1 MWINKYEIKK
11 ISDDIR
17 KTIDGQNIDFRDNKE
32 GILSLLKNDIH
43 TLATLKSEQAESFH
57 KERDVMSDMLENM
70 SHQLK
75 TPLTSLMI
83 MADLLE
89 GSPLDKQTEF
99 IYNIKIGIAQME
111 WLVSN
116 ILKMARLDADVV
128 IFSKKNIKVEKIIK
142 YALEPLQILLELK
155 NQQVEVNNGD
165 IEIYCDEKWTIEA
178 LTNVLKNAS
187 EYSPDGGKIIIDA
200 GINPISQWISITD
213 NGEGISFD
221 KMANL
226 FKRFEGSRSD
236 KGYGIGLPLALK
248 IMYGQNGDISV
259 DGGGNGKGAT
269 FKLKFYK

>member
-1 MWINKYEIKK
+1 MWINKNEIKK
-11 ISDDIR
+11 LSDDIR
-17 KTIDGQNIDFRDNKE
+17 KTIDGQSIDFRDNKE
-32 GILSLLKNDIH
+32 GVLSLLKNDIY
-43 TLATLKSEQAESFH
+43 TLATLKIEQVESFH
-57 KERDVMSDMLENM
+57 KERDIMANMLENM

-89 GSPLDKQTEF
+89 ESPVDKQSEF
-99 IYNIKIGIAQME
+99 IYNIKIGITQME

-116 ILKMARLDADVV
+116 ILKMAKLDAEAVS
-128 IFSKKNIKVEKIIK
+128 FSKKYIKVDELIK
-142 YALEPLQILLELK
+142 LTLEPLQILLELK
-155 NQQVEVNNGD
+155 NQQVEVSNGD
-165 IEIYCDEKWTIEA
+165 LEIYCDEKWTIEA
-178 LTNVLKNAS
+178 LTNVIKNAS
-187 EYSPDGGKIIIDA
+187 EYSPDGGQIIVEA

-213 NGEGISFD
+213 TGEGIDFD

-226 FKRFEGSRSD
+226 FKRYEGSRSD

-259 DGGGNGKGAT
+259 DGGGHGIGAT